1 MPDQLE
7 ILKYEN
13 NAASD
18 DFHNAVKNYLLNP
31 LESIDERQRALS
43 YLFESVTKYRTVLR
57 ALREYLHSIRE
68 SESLTK
74 QATIEQAIAVIN
86 IRDAALERLLK
97 KVGRLAADQAA
108 RSMAAQ
114 GVR

>member
-1 MPDQLE
+1 MPNQLE

-13 NAASD
+13 NVAAD
-18 DFHNAVKNYLLNP
+18 EFKNAVKNYLLNP
-31 LESIDERQRALS
+31 SESAEERQRDLS
-43 YLFESVTKYRTVLR
+43 SLFESVTKYRNVLI
-57 ALREYLHSIRE
+57 AVREYLHSIPE

-74 QATIEQAIAVIN
+74 QATIEQAIAAIN
-86 IRDAALERLLK
+86 IREAALERLLQ